1 MKFWTMVG
9 LLIASAWLGFY
20 VTPFFYG
27 LGIVAIP
34 FVFANNIAKMATKQ
48 TITTHN
54 TTKAKVTKTSKA
66 KPMLN
71 KETKSFLKF
80 MVGAIFIVGIIIS
93 FDEHNPA
100 IGGISL
106 AFFLVSM
113 FLLADKGE
121 IKPLSDD
128 EFKMFDDDTTK
139 DDILTDPIYSDI
151 MGNVNNSDDFD
162 NYVNNS

>member
-20 VTPFFYG
+20 VTPFLYG

-34 FVFANNIAKMATKQ
+34 FVFADNIAKTA

-54 TTKAKVTKTSKA
+54 TTKAKVTNITKTSKA
-66 KPMLN
+66 KPILN
-71 KETKSFLKF
+71 KETKNFLKF
-80 MVGAIFIVGIIIS
+80 IALGITIVGVIIA
-93 FDEHNPA
+93 FDEHKPN

-128 EFKMFDDDTTK
+128 EFF
-139 DDILTDPIYSDI
+139 DDILTNPKYFNIPGNIYY
-151 MGNVNNSDDFD
+151 DDKF
-162 NYVNNS
+162 